1 MSLEPTGRII
11 APADHFELRM
21 TIHGFEVVQSIPLN
35 DLGLPSAQF
44 AQRWLQPA
52 MARLKTRLQEGR

>member
-1 MSLEPTGRII
+1 MSLDHTSRILV
-11 APADHFELRM
+11 PSDHFELRM
-21 TIHGFEVVQSIPLN
+21 TIHGFEVVQSIPFS

-52 MARLKTRLQEGR
+52 IARLKTRLQEGR